1 MSEQFKHAVTVAEMS
16 RMIGLSRSR
25 FYQLIGKAFPQPNR
39 DEAGKPYYDEQQQ
52 HTIIEV
58 RRRNCGIDGKPV
70 LFYAPRSS
78 VVSSKPRRSSK
89 PKQSNDQHAEI
100 IEGVKALGM
109 TTITAA
115 QVDAAIKESFPEG
128 IGGVDP
134 GEIIRVVFLYQRR
147 QNTGDK
153 PGR

>member
-1 MSEQFKHAVTVAEMS
+1 MNDQFKHAVTVAEMS

-25 FYQLIGKAFPQPNR
+25 FYQLIGKAFPEPCR
-39 DEAGKPYYDEQQQ
+39 DEAGKPFYNEEQQR
-52 HTIIEV
+52 TIIEV

-70 LFYAPRSS
+70 LFYAPRGTVPAST
-78 VVSSKPRRSSK
+78 PRRPSK
-89 PKQSNDQHAEI
+89 QKQSSDQHAEI

-115 QVDAAIKESFPEG
+115 QVDTAIKESFPEG
-128 IGGVDP
+128 IGGVDL
-134 GEIIRVVFLYQRR
+134 GEIIRQVFLYQRR
-147 QNTGDK
+147 QNKSDK